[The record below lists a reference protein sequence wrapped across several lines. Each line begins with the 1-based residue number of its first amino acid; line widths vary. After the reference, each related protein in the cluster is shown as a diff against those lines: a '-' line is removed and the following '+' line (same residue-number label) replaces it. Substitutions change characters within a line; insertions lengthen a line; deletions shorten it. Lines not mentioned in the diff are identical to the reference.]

1 MCFPP
6 SGCSSSYILQMVV
19 IQLLYMMICAPSNY
33 TFLTLGER
41 VCLCVGGGGNVV
53 VILKSPLD
61 DGLIIV

>member
-6 SGCSSSYILQMVV
+6 SVCSSSYILQMVV

-41 VCLCVGGGGNVV
+41 VCLCVGGGKMLLLFLNPHSM
-53 VILKSPLD
+53 LA
-61 DGLIIV
+61 

>member
-6 SGCSSSYILQMVV
+6 SVCSSSYILQMVV

-41 VCLCVGGGGNVV
+41 VCLCVGGGEMLLLFLNPHSM
-53 VILKSPLD
+53 LA
-61 DGLIIV
+61 

>member
-6 SGCSSSYILQMVV
+6 SVCSSSYILQMVV

-41 VCLCVGGGGNVV
+41 ACLCVGGE
-53 VILKSPLD
+53 KCCCYS
-61 DGLIIV
+61 

>member
-6 SGCSSSYILQMVV
+6 SVCSSSYILQMVV

-41 VCLCVGGGGNVV
+41 VCLCVGGE
-53 VILKSPLD
+53 KCCCYS
-61 DGLIIV
+61 

>member
-6 SGCSSSYILQMVV
+6 SVCSSSYILQMVV
-19 IQLLYMMICAPSNY
+19 IQLLYMMICAPRNY

-41 VCLCVGGGGNVV
+41 VCLCVGVENVV

-61 DGLIIV
+61 AGLIIV